1 MSTSSEAQPAG
12 ASALPSTAALVL
24 FVGVF
29 ACSTS
34 VLFIKS
40 SAMPAASLAAGR
52 LWVATLVLAP
62 VFLRER
68 RAHAERLRPGDLAR
82 GALPGVVLGLH
93 LLSWNVGA
101 RMTSAVNATL
111 LVNMVPLATPFL
123 LWLTVRERLNRREW
137 IGTALALAGIGVLT
151 ASDLEIAQGHLIGDA
166 VCFGSM
172 LLFALYLVFARR
184 HRDLP
189 SVFLYIVP
197 LYAAAATTCS
207 VAAALFDL
215 PFALER
221 PAWEW
226 GMVLGL
232 GLVPTVLGHSALNF
246 AMTRLRGQAVPVA
259 NLAQPLFAGTMA
271 FVLLGEVPATAFYA
285 ACALI
290 LAGATL
296 ALVDLRAHEGTAARE
311 PG

>member
-1 MSTSSEAQPAG
+1 MSSSTESHASSATS
-12 ASALPSTAALVL
+12 PSSGSALVL
-24 FVGVF
+24 LVGVF

-40 SAMPAASLAAGR
+40 STMPAATLAAGR

-62 VFLRER
+62 VFLRDR
-68 RAHAERLRPGDLAR
+68 RKLAAQLKPGDLVR
-82 GALPGVVLGLH
+82 GAVPGVLLGLH

-111 LVNMVPLATPFL
+111 IVNMVPLATPFL
-123 LWLTVRERLNRREW
+123 LWLAVRERVTRREW
-137 IGTALALAGIGVLT
+137 LGTALGIAGIAMLSF
-151 ASDLEIAQGHLIGDA
+151 SDVELARDHLVGDV

-184 HRDLP
+184 NRDLP

-197 LYAAAATTCS
+197 LYG
-207 VAAALFDL
+207 VAALTCTLAGALFEW
-215 PFALER
+215 PFVLAQ

-232 GLVPTVLGHSALNF
+232 GLVPTVLGHSALNY
-246 AMTRLRGQAVPVA
+246 AMTRLRGQTVPVA
-259 NLAQPLFAGTMA
+259 NLAQPLFAGVMA
-271 FVLLGEVPATAFYA
+271 FLLLGEVPPAAFYA
-285 ACALI
+285 ACVLI
-290 LAGATL
+290 LSGAV
-296 ALVDLRAHEGTAARE
+296 LVLGDLRTDEEAAAA
-311 PG
+311 

>member
-1 MSTSSEAQPAG
+1 MSSTPETRASSP
-12 ASALPSTAALVL
+12 SARWPSGALVL

-40 SAMPAASLAAGR
+40 STMPAASLAAGR
-52 LWVATLVLAP
+52 LWIATLVLAP
-62 VFLRER
+62 VFLRDR
-68 RAHAERLRPGDLAR
+68 RAFASQLEPGDLVR
-82 GALPGVVLGLH
+82 GALPGVLLGLH

-101 RMTSAVNATL
+101 RLTSAVNATL

-123 LWLTVRERLNRREW
+123 LWFAVRERVTRREW
-137 IGTALALAGIGVLT
+137 LGTALGVAGIGLLT
-151 ASDLEIAQGHLIGDA
+151 AADLELTRHHLMGDA
-166 VCFGSM
+166 VCLGSM

-184 HRDLP
+184 NRDLP
-189 SVFLYIVP
+189 SVFLYVVP
-197 LYAAAATTCS
+197 LYAAAALTCTT
-207 VAAALFDL
+207 AAAAFEL

-226 GMVLGL
+226 GMVVGL

-259 NLAQPLFAGTMA
+259 NLAQPLFAGVMA
-271 FVLLGEVPATAFYA
+271 FALLGEVPPPAFYA

-290 LAGATL
+290 LAGASL
-296 ALVDLRAHEGTAARE
+296 VLVDLRADEGARE
-311 PG
+311 A